1 MAFCAN
7 CGHPQDG
14 SIAAPAEVPESDE
27 VRIARINADRDVK
40 VAQLAARQ
48 EREWNE
54 SREVIAET
62 EAEAA
67 VEVAVAEA
75 EVIGTIIAAETSEP
89 EPEPMPEPVV
99 VEAPAPEPEP
109 SDAPPVVDHREPREK
124 KRGFWDAYR

>member
-1 MAFCAN
+1 MAFCSN

-14 SIAAPAEVPESDE
+14 SIAAPVEAPESDE

-48 EREWNE
+48 ERDWNE
-54 SREVIAET
+54 SRETIAET

-75 EVIGTIIAAETSEP
+75 EVIGAIINAETAEP
-89 EPEPMPEPVV
+89 EAEPDPEPVV
-99 VEAPAPEPEP
+99 VEAFEPEVEE
-109 SDAPPVVDHREPREK
+109 SDAPPVVEDHEPSER
-124 KRGFWDAYR
+124 RPRGLGFW

>member
-1 MAFCAN
+1 MAFCSN

-27 VRIARINADRDVK
+27 VRIARIQADRDVK
-40 VAQLAARQ
+40 VAQLAAKQ

-62 EAEAA
+62 EAGAA

-75 EVIGTIIAAETSEP
+75 EVIGTIIAAETAEPEAEP
-89 EPEPMPEPVV
+89 EPLPAPVI
-99 VEAPAPEPEP
+99 VEAEPEE
-109 SDAPPVVDHREPREK
+109 SDAPPVIEDHEPVSRK
-124 KRGFWDAYR
+124 PRGLGMW

>member
-1 MAFCAN
+1 MAFCSN

-40 VAQLAARQ
+40 VAQLAAKQ

-75 EVIGTIIAAETSEP
+75 EVIGAIINAETAEP
-89 EPEPMPEPVV
+89 EADPAPEPVV
-99 VEAPAPEPEP
+99 IEAIDPAPEE
-109 SDAPPVVDHREPREK
+109 SDAPPIVEDHEPVSRK
-124 KRGFWDAYR
+124 PRGLGMW